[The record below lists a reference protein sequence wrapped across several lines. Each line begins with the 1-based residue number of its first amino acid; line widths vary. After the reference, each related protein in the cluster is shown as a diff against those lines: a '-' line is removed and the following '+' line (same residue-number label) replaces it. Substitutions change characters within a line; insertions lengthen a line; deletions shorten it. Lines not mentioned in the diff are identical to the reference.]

1 MLAES
6 VGRPMMVVN
15 LWASLGYGLVLL
27 LTPDLF
33 CDILQADAVNTAWL
47 RTIGAALLGTNV
59 LGGWLWLRNPSLDMG
74 RVQTTTA
81 GLEAAAMGAS
91 LLLGEFTADNIWMV
105 QASVFL
111 ALIVTIGLVP
121 TARGNRTMS
130 HKPGWTE
137 SSLSEHYDSP
147 NSIIRLARKTESPS
161 IPLADSYW
169 ALGDSKEEDCI
180 KKPPCKGISRLNA
193 NRRVRIHIFLVGPC

>member
-6 VGRPMMVVN
+6 VGRPTMMVN

-59 LGGWLWLRNPSLDMG
+59 LGSWLWLRNPSLDMG

-81 GLEAAAMGAS
+81 GLEAAAMAAS

-105 QASVFL
+105 QASVIL

-121 TARGNRTMS
+121 TARG
-130 HKPGWTE
+130 E
-137 SSLSEHYDSP
+137 SY
-147 NSIIRLARKTESPS
+147 NVT
-161 IPLADSYW
+161 
-169 ALGDSKEEDCI
+169 
-180 KKPPCKGISRLNA
+180 
-193 NRRVRIHIFLVGPC
+193 

>member
-6 VGRPMMVVN
+6 VGRPTMVVN

-59 LGGWLWLRNPSLDMG
+59 LGSWLWLRNPSLDMG

-81 GLEAAAMGAS
+81 GLEAAAMAAS

-105 QASVFL
+105 QASVIL

-121 TARGNRTMS
+121 TARG
-130 HKPGWTE
+130 E
-137 SSLSEHYDSP
+137 SY
-147 NSIIRLARKTESPS
+147 NVT
-161 IPLADSYW
+161 
-169 ALGDSKEEDCI
+169 
-180 KKPPCKGISRLNA
+180 
-193 NRRVRIHIFLVGPC
+193 

>member
-6 VGRPMMVVN
+6 VGRPTMVVN

-59 LGGWLWLRNPSLDMG
+59 LGSWLWLREPSLDMG

-81 GLEAAAMGAS
+81 GLEAAAMAAS

-105 QASVFL
+105 QASVIL
-111 ALIVTIGLVP
+111 ALVVTIGLVP
-121 TARGNRTMS
+121 TARG
-130 HKPGWTE
+130 E
-137 SSLSEHYDSP
+137 SY
-147 NSIIRLARKTESPS
+147 NVT
-161 IPLADSYW
+161 
-169 ALGDSKEEDCI
+169 
-180 KKPPCKGISRLNA
+180 
-193 NRRVRIHIFLVGPC
+193 

>member
-6 VGRPMMVVN
+6 VGRSTMVVN

-33 CDILQADAVNTAWL
+33 CHILQADAVNTAWL

-59 LGGWLWLRNPSLDMG
+59 LGSWLWLREPSLDMG

-81 GLEAAAMGAS
+81 GLEAAAMAAS

-121 TARGNRTMS
+121 TARG
-130 HKPGWTE
+130 E
-137 SSLSEHYDSP
+137 SY
-147 NSIIRLARKTESPS
+147 NVT
-161 IPLADSYW
+161 
-169 ALGDSKEEDCI
+169 
-180 KKPPCKGISRLNA
+180 
-193 NRRVRIHIFLVGPC
+193 

>member
-1 MLAES
+1 MLES
-6 VGRPMMVVN
+6 VGRPTMLVN
-15 LWASLGYGLVLL
+15 LWASLAYGLVLIL
-27 LTPDLF
+27 APDVF
-33 CDILQADAVNTAWL
+33 CELLQADPVNTAWL

-59 LGGWLWLRNPSLDMG
+59 LGSWLWLRNPTLDMG

-121 TARGNRTMS
+121 TARR
-130 HKPGWTE
+130 E
-137 SSLSEHYDSP
+137 SY
-147 NSIIRLARKTESPS
+147 NAR
-161 IPLADSYW
+161 
-169 ALGDSKEEDCI
+169 
-180 KKPPCKGISRLNA
+180 
-193 NRRVRIHIFLVGPC
+193 